1 MSLKISISTK
11 KFTVNINNIIV
22 LFQGMAKIGYSP
34 KWGDIHTKTM
44 KDFREKKGEQGVHS
58 PKFNDVNKALN
69 WLNS

>member
-1 MSLKISISTK
+1 
-11 KFTVNINNIIV
+11 
-22 LFQGMAKIGYSP
+22 MAKIGYSP